1 MSKKARPFKSVKRIT
16 HVLPSARIIPN
27 IELSDELS
35 NELIEL
41 AATAEQRL
49 KKQKTNG
56 ELESAAVIMAPT
68 RVTTAIAWFVSA
80 KHYQVSL
87 PDFRDKID
95 SKNKASLAAAVDIL
109 LDCLP
114 GDAKPPLAQMRS
126 LYCYGDAESNGN
138 NSSDTPDELAAKNI
152 RENRWAAQYSAR
164 AVRSALEQWK
174 TLFVELKDQAGNSK
188 PPIAAEKNFVKGLA
202 SYWQN
207 ELGARLG
214 SSRHDNGG
222 QNGQQGLFA
231 KFVRKAAEGIP
242 KEFKIPSWDHAIR
255 EISENKS

>member
-1 MSKKARPFKSVKRIT
+1 MPKKARPVKNVKRIT
-16 HVLPSARIIPN
+16 HVLPSAMIIPN
-27 IELSDELS
+27 IELSNELS
-35 NELIEL
+35 NELTEL

-56 ELESAAVIMAPT
+56 ELELVAVIMAPT

-80 KHYQVSL
+80 KHHHVSL
-87 PDFRDKID
+87 PDFRDEID

-109 LDCLP
+109 LDRLP

-126 LYCYGDAESNGN
+126 LYCYGDAESNGI
-138 NSSDTPDELAAKNI
+138 NSRDTAEELTAKNL
-152 RENRWAAQYSAR
+152 REDRWAAQHSAR

-174 TLFVELKDQAGNSK
+174 TLFLELKDLAGNSK
-188 PPIAAEKNFVKGLA
+188 PPITAEKSFVKALA
-202 SYWQN
+202 SYWKD

-242 KEFKIPSWDHAIR
+242 KEFGIPSWDHAIR
-255 EISENKS
+255 EISEDKS